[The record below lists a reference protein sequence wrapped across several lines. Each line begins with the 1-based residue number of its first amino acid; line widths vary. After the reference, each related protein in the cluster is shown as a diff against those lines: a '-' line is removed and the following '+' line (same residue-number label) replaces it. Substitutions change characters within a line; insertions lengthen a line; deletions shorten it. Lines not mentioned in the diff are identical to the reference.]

1 MKKKEMMK
9 KDRKMHFQL
18 SNQQPITVNE
28 LIQKNSVP
36 NADGLSGNHLS
47 DSLQHQASGQG
58 SNFDDYVVPAIRG
71 SGDGGIGAQEI
82 FEGNNVRIIAEELTE
97 ENLAIAEP
105 FI

>member
-1 MKKKEMMK
+1 
-9 KDRKMHFQL
+9 
-18 SNQQPITVNE
+18 
-28 LIQKNSVP
+28 
-36 NADGLSGNHLS
+36 
-47 DSLQHQASGQG
+47 
-58 SNFDDYVVPAIRG
+58 VVPAIRG